1 MITALLTVVSCV
13 EYDIVQTFTRGA
25 SGGNV
30 FQQSQGQF
38 LTYTKVK
45 AYVWGFR
52 KYKVDFLE
60 FLKNILHMFC
70 KSIEPH
76 SGDSFPKT

>member
-13 EYDIVQTFTRGA
+13 EYDIVQTITRGA

-45 AYVWGFR
+45 AYV
-52 KYKVDFLE
+52 
-60 FLKNILHMFC
+60 
-70 KSIEPH
+70 
-76 SGDSFPKT
+76 